1 MTTQLHNYISA
12 IMLSMTENDIQ
23 KIVDNNPDHERS
35 LKSKHGIQNAIA
47 AYKQLYQESV
57 TSLTIE
63 NEIVYQSRWSLTPHL
78 LPRL

>member
-1 MTTQLHNYISA
+1 MTLQNTAVSHPWL
-12 IMLSMTENDIQ
+12 MLSMTENDIQ

-47 AYKQLYQESV
+47 AYKQVQQESV

-63 NEIVYQSRWSLTPHL
+63 NEMVFQADDRG
-78 LPRL
+78 